1 MRILIVE
8 DNDELASLLARGLR
22 NEQYAVDTASGV
34 HTAYELLATNRYDVV
49 TLDLGL
55 PDGDGLELCR
65 RLHDDAALRPSRVI
79 VVSARDGVN
88 DRVAGLDAGA
98 DDYLVKPFDLTELLA
113 RLRALHRRGDV
124 VESTV
129 TIGDL
134 TIDLARHRVVR
145 GGLDV
150 ALTGRE
156 YALLRYLAHH
166 LGRPIPA
173 EELVEH
179 VWDRN
184 ADPFSNSVRVIMSRL
199 RRKLGEPDLI
209 RTVTGVG
216 YVLEATR

>member
-34 HTAYELLATNRYDVV
+34 HTASELLATNRYDVV